1 MFKSSILVMLII
13 MISRVLGLIRASLIA
28 YFFGASEMTDAY
40 NSAFKISNFFR
51 QLLGEGALGTSFIPI
66 YNDKINTHGN
76 ESGKEL
82 MYSILNLIF
91 VFSTIITLLMIIFSK
106 EIIAVT
112 VSGFASET
120 KELASQLLK
129 IMSIYFIFISLSGMI
144 CAILNN
150 FKKFLIPASTSIFF
164 NLAII
169 GGAYYHGKTAIGIKA
184 LAYGVVIGGILQLLV
199 VLPSFF
205 GIVKGY
211 SFKINFKDPYLKQ
224 IFMLIIPMLVGIV
237 ARQVNTIVD
246 QQFGS
251 FLNVGGVTA
260 LENAT
265 RLYLLP
271 IGVFGISISTVIFP
285 TLSKAASQ
293 NNMIA
298 VKRNLCKGLN
308 ILLFLVIP
316 STFVLTFYAKDIVR
330 ITLGYGKFG
339 NEAILIT
346 SSTLLFYS
354 LGLYFYTSI
363 HLLTRAFY
371 SMKNSKDP
379 VIFSIISIIV
389 NIVLNFLL
397 IKPMAHMGL
406 ALSTSIASA
415 INFILLFI
423 VFRKKYVNLPIL
435 NTFTFFLKVTLCSI
449 AALTAS
455 YFIKNTIVK
464 LSVFSVVYMVFWAK
478 ALIKNK
484 MDVF

>member
-1 MFKSSILVMLII
+1 MFKSSILVMIII
-13 MISRVLGLIRASLIA
+13 MVSRILGLIRASLIA

-66 YNDKINTHGN
+66 YNDKINTHGQ

-82 MYSILNLIF
+82 IYSILNLIF
-91 VFSTIITLLMIIFSK
+91 IFSTVVTLLMIIFSK
-106 EIIAVT
+106 EIIAFT
-112 VSGFASET
+112 VSGFSPET
-120 KELASQLLK
+120 KDLASQLLK
-129 IMSIYFIFISLSGMI
+129 IMSTYFIFISLSGMI

-169 GGAYYHGKTAIGIKA
+169 GGAYYHGKTSFGIKA
-184 LAYGVVIGGILQLLV
+184 LAYGVVIGGIFQLLV

-205 GIVKGY
+205 SIVKGY
-211 SFKINFKDPYLKQ
+211 SFKINFKDPYLKN
-224 IFMLIIPMLVGIV
+224 IFLLIVPMLVGIV
-237 ARQVNTIVD
+237 ARQVNTIID

-251 FLNVGGVTA
+251 FLKVGGVTA

-293 NNMIA
+293 NDMIA
-298 VKRNLCKGLN
+298 VKKNLSKGLN

-330 ITLGYGKFG
+330 LTLGYGKFG

-346 SSTLLFYS
+346 SNTLIFYS

-379 VIFSIISIIV
+379 VIFSIISILV
-389 NIVLNFLL
+389 NISLNFLL

-406 ALSTSIASA
+406 ALSTSVASGV
-415 INFILLFI
+415 NFTLLFI
-423 VFRKKYVNLPIL
+423 IFRKKYVPLPIL
-435 NTFTFFLKVTLCSI
+435 NTFIFFLKVILCSI
-449 AALTAS
+449 AALVAS
-455 YFIKNTIVK
+455 YFINNTIIK
-464 LSVFSVVYMVFWAK
+464 LSVFSAVYMVFWAK